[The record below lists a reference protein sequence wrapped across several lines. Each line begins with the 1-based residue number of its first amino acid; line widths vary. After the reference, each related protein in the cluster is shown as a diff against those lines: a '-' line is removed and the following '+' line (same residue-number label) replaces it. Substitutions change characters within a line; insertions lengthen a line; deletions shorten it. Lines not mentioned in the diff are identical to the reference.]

1 MNKRGIS
8 IVIGYIL
15 LVAITIT
22 MSLFV
27 YQWLKTYVPKES
39 IKCSEGTSVFIKSI
53 SYNCTS
59 KKLDM
64 TLKNNGKFSVAG
76 FFIYASN
83 ISDTDAVAT
92 IDLSK
97 NVTNGEL
104 YGNAVIYIQP
114 IGDFENWNALTPNE
128 PSNTKYSSFDVS
140 DYGTLYKIE
149 IVPVRWQEV
158 EGKKKFISCTDARIK
173 EILVCED

>member
-1 MNKRGIS
+1 M
-8 IVIGYIL
+8 IGYIL

-39 IKCSEGTSVFIKSI
+39 VKCSEGTSVFIKSI

-59 KKLDM
+59 KRLDVI
-64 TLKNNGKFSVAG
+64 LKNNGKFSVAG
-76 FFIYASN
+76 FFIYASDS
-83 ISDTDAVAT
+83 SDTEAVAT
-92 IDLSK
+92 IDISK
-97 NVTNGEL
+97 NVTNEEL
-104 YGNAVIYIQP
+104 YGNAIIYTQP

-128 PSNTKYSSFDVS
+128 PHNVRSSSFNVS
-140 DYGTLYKIE
+140 GYGTLHKIE

-158 EGKKKFISCTDARIK
+158 EGKKKFVSCSDARIK
-173 EILVCED
+173 EILVCEY